1 MDVSSARLTRPT
13 TSRWPRLKRIIFTVV
28 CGLAGLGACRSAR
41 HPAADAS
48 VAASACD
55 QYYGKM
61 MRCLESDRWPE
72 QTRREAS
79 ASIERLRKTK
89 EAATIPEALEMR
101 EDGCRASIR
110 IMQQGSQW
118 ICPGVW

>member
-61 MRCLESDRWPE
+61 MRCLESDR
-72 QTRREAS
+72 
-79 ASIERLRKTK
+79 
-89 EAATIPEALEMR
+89 IPEALEMR